1 MIDHLLRNWLKV
13 PGPVLN
19 RGLLVI
25 AQLVFQVRPNTSR
38 RRPVP
43 VQAEAAVK
51 HCEGSG
57 IERVNRGKEEVE
69 ITAGGGRPGFC
80 AANPAKNLAASEPAI
95 RTQKS
100 AVPDDWQVER
110 TPNVLNSQAVVS
122 TIDSFSYAEWKVK
135 HLADGN
141 HFNEL

>member
-43 VQAEAAVK
+43 VQAKAAVK

-57 IERVNRGKEEVE
+57 IERVNRGEEEVE
-69 ITAGGGRPGFC
+69 IPAGGGRSGLR

-95 RTQKS
+95 RTQES